1 MEKLNYQVNTA
12 NNLGVVC
19 GSGKF
24 LRTKTTIVQRNLC
37 RNNSE
42 ENKITK
48 KLKDFEVFSLKAKI
62 QEGGVLFL
70 LQKVFSTA

>member
-1 MEKLNYQVNTA
+1 MIKRRNFNYQVNTA

-19 GSGKF
+19 GSGNF

-48 KLKDFEVFSLKAKI
+48 KLKTLK
-62 QEGGVLFL
+62 FL
-70 LQKVFSTA
+70 V

>member
-1 MEKLNYQVNTA
+1 MIKRRNFNYQVNTA

-48 KLKDFEVFSLKAKI
+48 KLKTLK
-62 QEGGVLFL
+62 FL
-70 LQKVFSTA
+70 V

>member
-1 MEKLNYQVNTA
+1 MEKLNNQVNTA

-48 KLKDFEVFSLKAKI
+48 KLKTLK
-62 QEGGVLFL
+62 L
-70 LQKVFSTA
+70 LV

>member
-1 MEKLNYQVNTA
+1 MIKRRNFNYQVNTA

-24 LRTKTTIVQRNLC
+24 LRTKTTIVQRNLY

-48 KLKDFEVFSLKAKI
+48 KLKTLK
-62 QEGGVLFL
+62 FL
-70 LQKVFSTA
+70 V

>member
-1 MEKLNYQVNTA
+1 MEKLNNQVNTA
-12 NNLGVVC
+12 NNLGVVQ
-19 GSGKF
+19 GKF

-48 KLKDFEVFSLKAKI
+48 KLKTLK
-62 QEGGVLFL
+62 L
-70 LQKVFSTA
+70 LV

>member
-1 MEKLNYQVNTA
+1 MIKRRNFNYQVNTA

-48 KLKDFEVFSLKAKI
+48 KLKTVK
-62 QEGGVLFL
+62 FL
-70 LQKVFSTA
+70 V

>member
-19 GSGKF
+19 GSGNF

-48 KLKDFEVFSLKAKI
+48 KLKTLK
-62 QEGGVLFL
+62 FL
-70 LQKVFSTA
+70 V